1 MFCSRCRR
9 RCTALREVKRRCLT
23 SEKEKDAGKPS
34 EKEKDAGKENA
45 EAVSVCF
52 VVCPV
57 LVGKDLIR

>member
-23 SEKEKDAGKPS
+23 SEKEKDT
-34 EKEKDAGKENA
+34 GKENA
-45 EAVSVCF
+45 DEVSVCF

-57 LVGKDLIR
+57 LVGKDLIH